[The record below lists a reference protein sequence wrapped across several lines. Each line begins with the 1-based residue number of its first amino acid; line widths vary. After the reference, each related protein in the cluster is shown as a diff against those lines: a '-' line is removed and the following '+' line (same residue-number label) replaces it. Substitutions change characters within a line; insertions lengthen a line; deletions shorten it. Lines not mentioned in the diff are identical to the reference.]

1 MKTLWKCVM
10 PMLIVIICYGCASS
24 GKKTPAVNVE
34 EQQKSRMNEMME
46 QVDRNA
52 QTIRENRDELSVI
65 SQRLT
70 DLENKINTII
80 TDNSATTQEIK
91 ENLAFMNEQILRIDN
106 SIRSKR
112 PLPRPAAANV
122 FKPDGFDITASYKG
136 ALNEY
141 NSKQYESAIRGF
153 TEVLTVAPQSD
164 LADNAQYW
172 IGECY
177 YGMGNDE
184 KALEAFYKV
193 MNYPESNKI
202 PDSHYKIGKTHLRM
216 GNTDSAEKEL
226 KAVVQ
231 NYPGTSAAKFAAR
244 DLGKLED

>member
-1 MKTLWKCVM
+1 M
-10 PMLIVIICYGCASS
+10 
-24 GKKTPAVNVE
+24 
-34 EQQKSRMNEMME
+34 
-46 QVDRNA
+46 
-52 QTIRENRDELSVI
+52 
-65 SQRLT
+65 
-70 DLENKINTII
+70 
-80 TDNSATTQEIK
+80 
-91 ENLAFMNEQILRIDN
+91 
-106 SIRSKR
+106 
-112 PLPRPAAANV
+112 PRPAAANV

-202 PDSHYKIGKTHLRM
+202 SDSHYKIGKTHLRM

-231 NYPGTSAAKFAAR
+231 NYPGTSAAKFATR
-244 DLGKLED
+244 DLEKLGE